1 MLQEENGL
9 AQRAKCQWLYEGDK
23 ISRFFYNSIKA
34 TKSVNSRWSIDTSEK
49 QAFNE
54 ELVESIL
61 YYKELY
67 NQQHYRTESPLL
79 VPRRMIT
86 GYANQLQMQDV
97 SEEDVK
103 AITMEA
109 GLNKPPGTDGFS
121 AKFFTLHREFLNGD
135 FIAAIGK

>member
-1 MLQEENGL
+1 M
-9 AQRAKCQWLYEGDK
+9 
-23 ISRFFYNSIKA
+23 
-34 TKSVNSRWSIDTSEK
+34 NSRWSIDTSEK

-54 ELVESIL
+54 ELVESFL
-61 YYKELY
+61 YYEELY
-67 NQQHYRTESPLL
+67 NQQHYRTESPLS

-121 AKFFTLHREFLNGD
+121 AKFFTLHRELLNGD